1 MARIGVLGI
10 QGAIAE
16 HVEMIKSV
24 GASSVKIIKYSHD
37 LEDIDGII
45 LPGGESTA
53 MAIAGGELFP
63 YIKEWVQQGRPIF
76 GTCAG
81 MILLSDHAIKQ
92 CEGGQSLLGG
102 LDVHVCRNYFGSQL
116 QSKETNI
123 EIIST
128 SSSGNIET
136 LVTPSNQYRGV
147 FIRAPA
153 ILKVGSDVTILSKM
167 KARPHKCA
175 IEEIRKEFG
184 DNNGCDEYEIIIAVQ
199 QRNILATAFHP
210 ELTEDARFHRYFLE
224 IVTAT
229 KSK

>member
-1 MARIGVLGI
+1 MSRIGVLGI
-10 QGAIAE
+10 QGAVAE
-16 HVEMIKSV
+16 HVEMMRSA
-24 GASSVKIIKYSHD
+24 GAESVKIIKYSHELND
-37 LEDIDGII
+37 VDGII

-53 MAIAGGELFP
+53 MAIAGTEVFP
-63 YIKEWVQQGRPIF
+63 HLRQWVQQGKPIF

-92 CEGGQSLLGG
+92 CEGGQALVGG

-123 EIIST
+123 DIMSA
-128 SSSGNIET
+128 SLSNIDI
-136 LVTPSNQYRGV
+136 LIKPSNQYRGV

-167 KARPHKCA
+167 KAIPHKCA

-184 DNNGCDEYEIIIAVQ
+184 ENGGSDEYEIIIAVQ
-199 QRNILATAFHP
+199 QNNILATAFHP
-210 ELTEDARFHRYFLE
+210 ELTDDSRFHRYFLE
-224 IVTAT
+224 MVNAT
-229 KSK
+229 KNK

>member
-123 EIIST
+123 EIT
-128 SSSGNIET
+128 SATLSNAET
-136 LVTPSNQYRGV
+136 LVQPSQQYKGV

-153 ILKVGSDVTILSKM
+153 ILRVGRGVTILSKM
-167 KARPHKCA
+167 RAKPHKCA
-175 IEEIRKEFG
+175 IEEIVREFG
-184 DNNGCDEYEIIIAVQ
+184 DNGGSDEYEIIIAVQ
-199 QRNILATAFHP
+199 QNNILATAFHP
-210 ELTEDARFHRYFLE
+210 ELTDDSRFHRYFLE
-224 IVTAT
+224 MVNAT
-229 KSK
+229 KNK